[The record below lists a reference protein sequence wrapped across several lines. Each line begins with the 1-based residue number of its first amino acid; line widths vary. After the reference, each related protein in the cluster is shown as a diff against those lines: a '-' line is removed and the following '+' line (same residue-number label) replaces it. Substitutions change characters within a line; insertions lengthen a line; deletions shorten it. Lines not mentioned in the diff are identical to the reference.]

1 MVAEKTDVWKVE
13 EALLKEG
20 TVLIYCGAPLE
31 VLLERQQTKREK
43 EGGLVRA
50 EDEKSMI
57 EVLKQYEALLRWTML
72 PVQVYDSSRNVYGPG
87 AMAREFYKKR

>member
-1 MVAEKTDVWKVE
+1 MHHN
-13 EALLKEG
+13 
-20 TVLIYCGAPLE
+20 ICGAPLE
-31 VLLERQQTKREK
+31 VLLERQQIKREK

-50 EDEKSMI
+50 EDEKSVI

-87 AMAREFYKKR
+87 AMAREFYQKR